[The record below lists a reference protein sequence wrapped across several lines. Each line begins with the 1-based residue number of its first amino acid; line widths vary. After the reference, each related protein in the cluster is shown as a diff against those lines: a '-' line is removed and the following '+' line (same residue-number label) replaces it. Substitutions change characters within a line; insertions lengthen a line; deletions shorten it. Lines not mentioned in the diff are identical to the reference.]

1 MSHLSWRTR
10 SAAHAPETSAFLI
23 ALATLVFTRSAR
35 RVSDSADVPRIG
47 LRPILLLD
55 SAASDTQ
62 RTLLVGAALG
72 THRTLLVIGAVR

>member
-23 ALATLVFTRSAR
+23 ALATLVFTRSVR
-35 RVSDSADVPRIG
+35 WVSDSADVPRIG

-62 RTLLVGAALG
+62 
-72 THRTLLVIGAVR
+72 HTLLVIAAGDTHSLFL